1 MRVWA
6 LASCSGLL
14 ALAACS
20 AEQSSSPN
28 PSTAPPDGDAAEIK
42 AQPGLTATASS
53 PMARPEVRPRQA
65 IQGSYRLNPSVGAAS
80 TTARSNGETIPQAA
94 ALRDR
99 LQRLRSQQ
107 GARLSSSTPLATA
120 PQPAT
125 LARPKLSQ
133 PTAEVARNPVNVT
146 QGNTF
151 NTQGIAPLPTPFRP
165 TPIAPEAN
173 PSPVNT
179 PSFSS
184 APLHPAQSASV
195 ARTYPIAPLGHQG
208 YSARSQQQAPVLTL
222 AQAEAETASN
232 ATNRLHGGTVAS
244 RPADPAVGAT
254 TIPQVAV
261 RQNAVPSEAISPP
274 NATAVSNPAPV
285 SALRTASPAPAAQ
298 SAAHQSSGSVALTPT
313 PGPVSQTGTADHQS
327 QVVSAPVNPSPV
339 GQSPVLWESVRSGVV
354 TGAAVPSGALP
365 ESLPLNA
372 ATLRTQLVPPQPA
385 PSTADVSSAPGI
397 TLAEEAAI
405 APSPA
410 DPAGTLLNSNA
421 QLEATAFRDDAAPV
435 SHHQSQI
442 DPETVHLI
450 PTAGTPAKGLSIA
463 YCLSPS
469 GQLLP
474 TAAEAQG
481 SLASLP
487 KFSPSSPNDPSL
499 DLDALS
505 KDDPT
510 ELCMGLPTSTPELAT
525 TDPAAL
531 D

>member
-53 PMARPEVRPRQA
+53 PMARPEVRPRQV
-65 IQGSYRLNPSVGAAS
+65 IQGSYRLNPAVGAAS
-80 TTARSNGETIPQAA
+80 TTARNNGDIPQAA

-99 LQRLRSQQ
+99 LQRLRGQQ

-120 PQPAT
+120 PQPAA
-125 LARPKLSQ
+125 LARPNLSQ
-133 PTAEVARNPVNVT
+133 PTAAAENPAFNVT

-151 NTQGIAPLPTPFRP
+151 NTQGITPLPAPSRP

-184 APLHPAQSASV
+184 AALAPAQSASV

-208 YSARSQQQAPVLTL
+208 YSARPQQQAPVLTV
-222 AQAEAETASN
+222 AQAEAETSS
-232 ATNRLHGGTVAS
+232 ATTRLHGGTVAS
-244 RPADPAVGAT
+244 RPADPIPGAT
-254 TIPQVAV
+254 TTPQVAV
-261 RQNAVPSEAISPP
+261 RQNAVPSEPSSPP
-274 NATAVSNPAPV
+274 NAAAISNPAPV
-285 SALRTASPAPAAQ
+285 NALRTASPAQTAQ
-298 SAAHQSSGSVALTPT
+298 SVAHQSSGNVALTPT

-327 QVVSAPVNPSPV
+327 QVASAAVNPGPA
-339 GQSPVLWESVRSGVV
+339 GQSPVLWESVRSGAA
-354 TGAAVPSGALP
+354 TGTAVPSGALP

-372 ATLRTQLVPPQPA
+372 APPQPQLVSPQPT
-385 PSTADVSSAPGI
+385 PSAAEVSSTPRV

-405 APSPA
+405 APSQA
-410 DPAGTLLNSNA
+410 DPADILPNPTA
-421 QLEATAFRDDAAPV
+421 QLEATALRDGAAPV
-435 SHHQSQI
+435 LHHQSQV

-450 PTAGTPAKGLSIA
+450 PTANTPAKGLPIA

-469 GQLLP
+469 GQFLP

-499 DLDALS
+499 DLGTLS
-505 KDDPT
+505 KDDAA
-510 ELCMGLPTSTPELAT
+510 ELCMGRPASTPELAT
-525 TDPAAL
+525 TAPAAQ